1 MTLIVGAPVHQRAW
15 ILQEWLDHLAEQE
28 DFAAGDIEVV
38 VNYGVST
45 DDTIGILR
53 REAARGRFKRI
64 TVLYD
69 IQDDHVGPRQWT
81 LDRYA
86 TMTRLRND
94 LLAYVRNQKPD
105 FYLSCDTDMLLPPH
119 TLRTLFEHLNG
130 WNGIAPLTWMT
141 PEGLLFP
148 NCMALDGSRPE
159 PPSITTQQY
168 AIFGTVLMD
177 QVLYSDVDYHI
188 HGMGED
194 LGWAR
199 SAWEKKITM
208 AICPDVRIKHV
219 MNEQMLSAL
228 DPRVGF

>member
-1 MTLIVGAPVHQRAW
+1 MTLIIGAPVHERAW
-15 ILQEWLDHLAEQE
+15 ILQDWLDHLAEQE
-28 DFAAGDIEVV
+28 DFPPNNIEIV
-38 VNYGVST
+38 VNYGPSS

-53 REAARGRFKRI
+53 REDARGRFKRI

-69 IQDDHVGPRQWT
+69 IHDDHVGPRVWST
-81 LDRYA
+81 DRYA
-86 TMTRLRND
+86 TMVRLRND
-94 LLAYVRNQKPD
+94 LLAYVRTQNPD

-119 TLRTLFEHLNG
+119 TLRMLFAHLST

-141 PEGLLFP
+141 PEGMLFP
-148 NCMALDGSRPE
+148 NCMALDGSRPA
-159 PPSITTQQY
+159 PPSTTLQQY

-177 QVLYSDVDYHI
+177 RTLYTKVDYSV

-199 SAWEKKITM
+199 SAWEQGLGL

-219 MNEQMLSAL
+219 MNEGMLGVI
-228 DPRVGF
+228 DPRIGF